1 MTAWLVGCAVCF
13 GDPSAPMS
21 KGADAGVAVLAAII
35 LAVLAWVAFMIG
47 FFVRRA
53 RKVAE
58 ARANAAAR
66 VQRGATDTTS
76 GQIVPLGSISGR

>member
-13 GDPSAPMS
+13 GDPNDPLA

-35 LAVLAWVAFMIG
+35 LVVLAWVAFLIG

-58 ARANAAAR
+58 ARASAAEAGRDLPSGAGGR
-66 VQRGATDTTS
+66 V
-76 GQIVPLGSISGR
+76 VPLDSLSGR